1 MKTLLNWNCESSKFH
16 HATVDTIDL
25 IVLQKGP
32 NCEWEIRV
40 GSGVL
45 RSSLAFSM
53 DEAKRDAEKSLKT
66 LAENL
71 VRVLSC

>member
-1 MKTLLNWNCESSKFH
+1 MLDWNLHSSKFH
-16 HATVDTIDL
+16 SATVGAIDL
-25 IVLQKGP
+25 VVLQRASL
-32 NCEWEIRV
+32 CDWEIRV

-45 RSSLAFSM
+45 SYGIALSL
-53 DEAKRDAEKSLKT
+53 DEAKRDAEKSLRT